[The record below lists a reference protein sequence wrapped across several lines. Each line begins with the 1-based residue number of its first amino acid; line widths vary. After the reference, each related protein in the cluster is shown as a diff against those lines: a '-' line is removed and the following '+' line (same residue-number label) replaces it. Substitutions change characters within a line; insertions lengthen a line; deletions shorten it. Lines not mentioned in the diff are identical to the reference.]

1 MTPGLVAIGAYL
13 ALQLGIGV
21 WIARRIRNESDYLLA
36 GRSLGYTFAT
46 FSIFAT
52 WFGSE
57 TVVGSAG
64 NAFRGGVSLANAEPF
79 GYGLC
84 LVLMGIVF
92 ASPLWRRRLT
102 TLADLFRQRY
112 SVTVERLAAVI
123 LIPGSILWAAAQIR
137 SFGYVVSAAAPSI
150 PVNAAIGAAAV
161 FTLLYTVFGGL
172 LADVIHDLFQGITIS
187 VGLIVVLAGV
197 LMRLHQSGGI
207 APVLGDVGPIALL
220 PSGGGI
226 GFWDIAEEW
235 AIPVCG
241 SVIATE
247 LVGRIIATRTPD
259 VARRSSIMAGV
270 LYMAI
275 GTIPLMIGLLGQ
287 HVVPTLSE
295 PEQVIP
301 AVAHALLPTIFFA
314 IFAGALVSAIL
325 STVDSTLLVSSGL
338 MSHNLVVPLL
348 RVTNER
354 TKVRIARTGVLVFG
368 ALAYVQAIRAE
379 GVFELVENA
388 SAFGSSGT
396 LVAVCFGLF
405 TSMGGPLAAMSTLA
419 IGVTSYLAASF
430 IGYAWPFLLSL
441 GLSVLTYV
449 TVSVMERVAARMR
462 HA

>member
-1 MTPGLVAIGAYL
+1 MTPGLIAIGVYL

-21 WIARRIRNESDYLLA
+21 WIARRIRSETDYLLA

-64 NAFRGGVSLANAEPF
+64 NAFRDGVSLASAEPF

-84 LVLMGIVF
+84 LILMGVVF
-92 ASPLWRRRLT
+92 AAPLWRRRLT

-112 SVTVERLAAVI
+112 SVPVERVAAVI

-137 SFGYVVSAAAPSI
+137 SFGYVVSAAAPKI
-150 PVNAAIGAAAV
+150 PIDVAIGAAAA

-172 LADVIHDLFQGITIS
+172 LADVIHDLIQGITIS
-187 VGLIVVLAGV
+187 IGLIVVLAGV
-197 LMRLHQSGGI
+197 LLRLHETGGI
-207 APVLGDVGPIALL
+207 GPVLADVGPIALL
-220 PSGGGI
+220 PAGGGV

-247 LVGRIIATRTPD
+247 LVGRIIATRTPN
-259 VARRSSIMAGV
+259 VAQRSSIMAGM
-270 LYMAI
+270 LYMMI
-275 GTIPLMIGLLGQ
+275 GTIPLLIGLLGQ
-287 HVVPTLSE
+287 HIVPNLGE
-295 PEQVIP
+295 AEQVIP
-301 AVAHALLPTIFFA
+301 AVAQALLPTLFFA

-338 MSHNLVVPLL
+338 MSHNLVVPIFK
-348 RVTNER
+348 VTDER
-354 TKVRIARTGVLVFG
+354 TKVRIARAGVLAFG

-379 GVFELVENA
+379 GVFELVEDA
-388 SAFGSSGT
+388 SAFGSAGT
-396 LVAVCFGLF
+396 LVTVCFGLF
-405 TSMGGPLAAMSTLA
+405 TSLGGPMAAMLTLLGGMA
-419 IGVTSYLAASF
+419 SYLIATAAGF
-430 IGYAWPFLLSL
+430 AYPFLLSL

-449 TVSVMERVAARMR
+449 TTAVVERVTARVQ